1 MKSRNYGLKT
11 ADGQWIKTLTND
23 NNFDSILAF
32 ETKDEAEEY
41 KNQRELKGLTI
52 EELK

>member
-1 MKSRNYGLKT
+1 MRGRNYGLKT
-11 ADGQWIKTLTND
+11 SNGQWIKTLTND

-41 KNQRELKGLTI
+41 KNQRELKGLII